1 MSDMQRWQP
10 SGSAPEIYADYLVPA
25 IFGPWVNAVK
35 VGPDCEDV
43 DLRRLGVELD
53 SVGWSFDAVAVRPV
67 SFDDPGTCPVPSWS
81 EAFFGDL
88 VDGFGERVGESVRG
102 KSPPGWEFGA
112 DCAVASHEGEVVG
125 VGADGIGGVF
135 HDVPYR
141 VMHQQQ

>member
-1 MSDMQRWQP
+1 VKKFRVQNCVWP
-10 SGSAPEIYADYLVPA
+10 
-25 IFGPWVNAVK
+25 NAVK
-35 VGPDCEDV
+35 LGPDCEDV

-102 KSPPGWEFGA
+102 KSPPGWEFG
-112 DCAVASHEGEVVG
+112 
-125 VGADGIGGVF
+125 GGLRGSF
-135 HDVPYR
+135 A
-141 VMHQQQ
+141 

>member
-1 MSDMQRWQP
+1 MSPPVVIVGRA
-10 SGSAPEIYADYLVPA
+10 G
-25 IFGPWVNAVK
+25 GNAVK
-35 VGPDCEDV
+35 LGPDCEDV

-112 DCAVASHEGEVVG
+112 DCAVASHEGEVE
-125 VGADGIGGVF
+125 IGRASCRE
-135 HDVPYR
+135 R
-141 VMHQQQ
+141 VWRW